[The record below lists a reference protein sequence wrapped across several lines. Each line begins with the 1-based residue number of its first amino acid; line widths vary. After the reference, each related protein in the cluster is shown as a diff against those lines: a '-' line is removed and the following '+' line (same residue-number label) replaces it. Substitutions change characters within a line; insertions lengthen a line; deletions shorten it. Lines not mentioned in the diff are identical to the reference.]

1 MLIPCGVSVMNICP
15 ACNEMNP
22 ETASF
27 CTRCGMKRPLVSA
40 APMNRTG
47 EIPCGYI
54 TQNGYSADGRRA
66 YYYQPVPVQSN
77 AFALASFILGVVSF
91 PVSCIGIMII
101 FFLPV
106 TFISGIVGLVLGL
119 ISLKRRSSGMGVAG
133 VVLNIVSIM
142 VVLAV
147 VVFFIV
153 VFGFIMSSSN
163 TTSLQG
169 LGTPV

>member
-1 MLIPCGVSVMNICP
+1 MNICP

-27 CTRCGMKRPLVSA
+27 CTRCGMKRPPVSA
-40 APMNRTG
+40 APLNRTG

-54 TQNGYSADGRRA
+54 SQSGFSPDGSRA
-66 YYYQPVPVQSN
+66 YYYHPVPVQSN

-91 PVSCIGIMII
+91 PVSCIGTVLL

-106 TFISGIVGLVLGL
+106 TFISGITGLVLGL
-119 ISLKRRSSGMGVAG
+119 ISLKRKSSGMGVSG
-133 VVLNIVSIM
+133 VVLNIASIM
-142 VVLAV
+142 VTLAV
-147 VVFFIV
+147 VFFCIA
-153 VFGFIMSSSN
+153 VFGFILSSSD
-163 TTSLQG
+163 TTSFQG

>member
-1 MLIPCGVSVMNICP
+1 
-15 ACNEMNP
+15 
-22 ETASF
+22 
-27 CTRCGMKRPLVSA
+27 
-40 APMNRTG
+40 
-47 EIPCGYI
+47 
-54 TQNGYSADGRRA
+54 
-66 YYYQPVPVQSN
+66 
-77 AFALASFILGVVSF
+77 
-91 PVSCIGIMII
+91 MII

-133 VVLNIVSIM
+133 VVLNIASIM
-142 VVLAV
+142 VTLAV

-153 VFGFIMSSSN
+153 VFGFILSSSD